1 MKHKMIRLWRRKCKD
16 SRKFIF
22 FNMMETKYLFINFK
36 IISNKYAARDLFL
49 KNVLFWSG
57 KEKKEL

>member
-1 MKHKMIRLWRRKCKD
+1 
-16 SRKFIF
+16 
-22 FNMMETKYLFINFK
+22 METKHLFINLK
-36 IISNKYAARDLFL
+36 IISNKYAARDFFL

>member
-1 MKHKMIRLWRRKCKD
+1 MIRLWRRKCKD

-22 FNMMETKYLFINFK
+22 FNIMEIKRLFVNLK
-36 IISNKYAARDLFL
+36 IISNKYAARVFFV

-57 KEKKEL
+57 KEKKNCNS